1 MGKIAIV
8 GAGMMGTA
16 LCWPLSDN
24 RHSVNLIGT
33 PLDEDIITS
42 IQKDGLHPRL
52 ERKIPAGVRT
62 YRHTELAE
70 ALERVDLIVS
80 GVSSFGVD
88 WFTRTV
94 GPHFIPGVPVIA
106 VTKGLQD
113 LANGDLQI
121 LPDVINQGLSHL
133 QNRVSLNAIGGPCI
147 ALELAAR
154 RPTCVVFCGRNQEI
168 LNDLQQVFATD
179 YYHIW
184 TSTDLV
190 GVEVCAAL
198 KNAYAMG
205 VCLAIGMLDLVGVD
219 GLANMYNPQAALFAQ
234 SCLEMK
240 RFLEI
245 MGCQVDHIL
254 GLPGPGDLFVTVY
267 GGRTARLGRL
277 LGKGVSFSEARQ
289 QLAGVTLES
298 VEIITRV
305 ARALP
310 KLKTRG
316 IVSPGQFPLLTHLD
330 EIINQGKAVNLPWER
345 FF

>member
-1 MGKIAIV
+1 M
-8 GAGMMGTA
+8 
-16 LCWPLSDN
+16 
-24 RHSVNLIGT
+24 RSV
-33 PLDEDIITS
+33 
-42 IQKDGLHPRL
+42 
-52 ERKIPAGVRT
+52 VR
-62 YRHTELAE
+62 R
-70 ALERVDLIVS
+70 
-80 GVSSFGVD
+80 
-88 WFTRTV
+88 
-94 GPHFIPGVPVIA
+94 
-106 VTKGLQD
+106 Q
-113 LANGDLQI
+113 
-121 LPDVINQGLSHL
+121 
-133 QNRVSLNAIGGPCI
+133 
-147 ALELAAR
+147 
-154 RPTCVVFCGRNQEI
+154 TCVVFCGRNQEI
-168 LNDLQQVFATD
+168 LNDLQQVFTTD

-184 TSTDLV
+184 TSTDIV
-190 GVEVCAAL
+190 GVEVSAAL

-205 VCLAIGMLDLVGVD
+205 VCLATGMLDLVGVD

-245 MGCQVDHIL
+245 MGSGTDHIF

-277 LGKGVSFSEARQ
+277 LGKGVSFTEARQ

-316 IVSPGQFPLLTHLD
+316 IVSPGLFPLLTHLD
-330 EIINQGKAVNLPWER
+330 EIINQGKAVNLPWKR